1 MYPAPRILI
10 SVNKFCQIIL
20 YLLIVSF
27 ALPAKSEGVNTDSLL
42 NELEQTILKRDYY
55 YQQKLNRIFQL
66 KQSLQNEANQES
78 RYHLY
83 FQLQEQYE
91 SFNYDSA
98 FHYTLQLYR
107 LSRAMGRPD
116 RIAISK
122 IKLGFVLLSS
132 GLFKE
137 AIDTLQTIDIQ
148 TLKSEQLGQYYATL
162 ARAYYDL
169 ADYNKDGYYSEYY
182 LQVGNRYQAKACEL
196 SNKNSSDYWMYEGLK
211 QMKMRQYEQA
221 KRVFRYAIQRFSLDE
236 HAFAIAASSLAYVH
250 LQLKETENAM
260 EMLIKAAIAD
270 IKSSTKETVALRN
283 LSQLLYEKGDVKTA
297 YRYIKIALDDASYYN
312 ARHRKIEI
320 ASILPII
327 EGEKLNTVER
337 QKRII
342 TGYAIAVSILSLI
355 ALTFLII
362 IFTQMKRL
370 RRAQQQIQQAYQSLT
385 QINSKL
391 QEANKIKDEY
401 IGYYFNVT
409 SEYIDKLEKFQKDV
423 HRKLVAGKVEELK
436 NMLSNVDLKK
446 EKEELY
452 RNFDM
457 VFLKL
462 FPDFVVEFNKLLKEE
477 HRIVLKENELLN
489 TDLRIF
495 ALIRMGISDNE
506 KIANILQYS
515 VNTIYTY
522 KTKIKNRSL
531 VPNEKFEEYVMKI
544 NSV

>member
-1 MYPAPRILI
+1 MRKKVFLTT
-10 SVNKFCQIIL
+10 C
-20 YLLIVSF
+20 LLILAFGKLSWG
-27 ALPAKSEGVNTDSLL
+27 ANLDSLL
-42 NELEQTILKRDYY
+42 NELEQAISLRDKY
-55 YQQKLNRIFQL
+55 YQQKLEQISLL
-66 KQSLQNEANQES
+66 KQAIQKENSHEV
-78 RYHLY
+78 LY
-83 FQLQEQYE
+83 QLYSQLEDQYE

-98 FHYTLQLYR
+98 FHYALKIYQL
-107 LSRAMGRPD
+107 SQHMGQPD
-116 RIAISK
+116 RIALSK

-137 AIDTLQTIDIQ
+137 AIDTLQGID
-148 TLKSEQLGQYYATL
+148 TSVLNRKLLCQYYATL

-169 ADYNKDGYYSEYY
+169 ADYNRDGYYSENY
-182 LQVGNRYQAKACEL
+182 LQVGNRYQRMACDLADRSTSE
-196 SNKNSSDYWMYEGLK
+196 YWMHEGLK
-211 QMKMRQYEQA
+211 LMKMRQYQDA
-221 KRVFRYAIQRFSLDE
+221 KRVFTYAIQRFSLDD

-250 LQLKETENAM
+250 LQLHETEQAM
-260 EMLIKAAIAD
+260 EMLTKAAIAD

-337 QKRII
+337 QKKVI
-342 TGYAIAVSILSLI
+342 TGYAITISLLSLVAI
-355 ALTFLII
+355 AFLII
-362 IFTQMKRL
+362 IFMQMKRL

-385 QINSKL
+385 QTNAKL
-391 QEANKIKDEY
+391 QEANKIKEEY

-423 HRKLVAGKVEELK
+423 HRKLVAGKIEELK
-436 NMLSNVDLKK
+436 NLLSNIDLKK

-462 FPDFVVEFNKLLKEE
+462 FPDFVEEFNKLLREE

-495 ALIRMGISDNE
+495 ALIRMGITDNE

-531 VPNEKFEEYVMKI
+531 VPNDRFEELVMQI

>member
-1 MYPAPRILI
+1 MQRKTYFA
-10 SVNKFCQIIL
+10 VG
-20 YLLIVSF
+20 LLTLFLASSLQ
-27 ALPAKSEGVNTDSLL
+27 ATNLDSLL
-42 NELEQTILKRDYY
+42 NELENTILLREHYH
-55 YQQKLNRIFQL
+55 QQKLEHILQL
-66 KQSLQNEANQES
+66 KQMMQKETNDELQ
-78 RYHLY
+78 
-83 FQLQEQYE
+83 FQLYYQLEEQYE

-98 FHYTLQLYR
+98 FQYSLKMYQLAQR
-107 LSRAMGRPD
+107 SKRPEW
-116 RIAISK
+116 IALSK

-137 AIDTLQTIDIQ
+137 AIDTLHSIDS
-148 TLKSEQLGQYYATL
+148 TVMNKKLLSQYYATL

-169 ADYNKDGYYSEYY
+169 ADYNRDGYFSEFY
-182 LQVGNRYQAKACEL
+182 LKVGNRYQAMACRL
-196 SNKNSSDYWMYEGLK
+196 SDRATSEYWMHEGLK
-211 QMKMRQYEQA
+211 QMKMRQYSNA
-221 KRVFRYAIQRFSLDE
+221 KEAFSYAIHHFSLDD
-236 HAFAIAASSLAYVH
+236 HAFAIAASSLAYVY
-250 LQLKETENAM
+250 LQLHDTEHAM

-283 LSQLLYEKGDVKTA
+283 LSQLLFEKGDVKTA

-337 QKRII
+337 QKKVI
-342 TGYAIAVSILSLI
+342 TGYAIAISGLSLI
-355 ALTFLII
+355 AIIFLVI

-385 QINSKL
+385 QTNAKL
-391 QEANKIKDEY
+391 QEANKIKEEY

-423 HRKLVAGKVEELK
+423 HRKLVAGKTEELK
-436 NMLSNVDLKK
+436 NMLANIDLKK

-462 FPDFVVEFNKLLKEE
+462 FPDFVEEFNKLLKDE
-477 HRIVLKENELLN
+477 HRIILRENELLN

-495 ALIRMGISDNE
+495 ALIRMGITDNE

-522 KTKIKNRSL
+522 KTKIKNRSI
-531 VPNEKFEEYVMKI
+531 VPNDKFEEYVMHI

>member
-1 MYPAPRILI
+1 MNTRL
-10 SVNKFCQIIL
+10 KKIINIIV
-20 YLLIVSF
+20 LLNLFS
-27 ALPAKSEGVNTDSLL
+27 ASWAANMDSLM
-42 NELEQTILKRDYY
+42 NELERILLLKDTYH
-55 YQQKLNRIFQL
+55 QQKLQYILGLKQTMHVAANPEKQFQL
-66 KQSLQNEANQES
+66 YLQIE
-78 RYHLY
+78 
-83 FQLQEQYE
+83 EQYE

-98 FHYTLQLYR
+98 FHYAIKLYQL
-107 LSRAMGRPD
+107 GRQTGDPCK
-116 RIAISK
+116 IAISK
-122 IKLGFVLLSS
+122 IKVGFVLLSS

-137 AIDTLQTIDIQ
+137 AIDTLQSID
-148 TLKSEQLGQYYATL
+148 TSRMDKQLRCRYYATL

-169 ADYNKDGYYSEYY
+169 ADYNKDGYYSEQY
-182 LQVGNRYQAKACEL
+182 LQWGNYYQTKACEL
-196 SNKNSSDYWMYEGLK
+196 ADRTTSEYWMLEGLK
-211 QMKMRQYEQA
+211 LMKIRQYQDA
-221 KRVFRYAIQRFSLDE
+221 KRVFLYAIQHFSLDD
-236 HAFAIAASSLAYVH
+236 HALAIATSSLAYVC
-250 LQLKETENAM
+250 LQMHETDMAM

-337 QKRII
+337 QKKII
-342 TGYAIAVSILSLI
+342 TGYAIAISLLSIVAI
-355 ALTFLII
+355 TFLII
-362 IFTQMKRL
+362 IFMQMKRL

-385 QINSKL
+385 LTNAKL
-391 QEANKIKDEY
+391 QEANKIKEEY

-409 SEYIDKLEKFQKDV
+409 SEYLDKLEKFQKDV
-423 HRKLVAGKVEELK
+423 HRKLVAGKIEDLK
-436 NMLSNVDLKK
+436 NMLANIALKK

-452 RNFDM
+452 RNFDR

-462 FPDFVVEFNKLLKEE
+462 FPDFVEEFNKLLKEE
-477 HRIVLKENELLN
+477 HRIVLKEDELLN

-495 ALIRMGISDNE
+495 ALIRMGITDNE

-531 VPNEKFEEYVMKI
+531 VPNEKFEDYVMQI